1 MRKLLVFLKD
11 YKKET
16 ILGPLFKLLEASFEL
31 MVPLVIAAMINDGIK
46 TGNKEYIIKMSIILV
61 LLCLVGFISA
71 VTAQFFAAKAATG
84 FAKKVK
90 RALFDNIQKLSY
102 TDMDQIGTSAMITRM
117 TTDVNQVQQ
126 GVNMT
131 IRLLLRSPFVVLGA
145 MAMAFTIDSRLAL
158 IFLVTIVLL
167 SVVVALIMG
176 WSIPRYGKIQ
186 AGLDTV
192 LRLTRENHSGV
203 RVIRAF
209 GLEDREVKNF
219 NKQNNA
225 LMNLQKFVGSV
236 SALMNPL
243 TFGILNLAVA
253 FLIYKGAI
261 VVNSGDLSQG
271 DMVALYDYMS
281 QILVELI
288 KFANLILTITKAI
301 ASGNRVQE
309 LLELKSS
316 MEDGSSESFEKTTEH
331 VVFKNVSMRYTG
343 DSEDSL
349 ENVDLVVNRGEKIG
363 VIGGTGSGKSTFINL
378 IPRFYDAREGI
389 VLFDGKDVKQY
400 KLDALRDKIGI
411 VPQKAVLF
419 HGTIRD
425 NIKWGKKDATDEE
438 IYEALSIAQAKEI
451 VDGKEGGL
459 DFVVAQGG
467 KNFSGGQKQRLTI
480 ARALVRKP
488 EVLILDDS
496 ASALDYLTDKNLR
509 EAIANMPDPP
519 TTFIV
524 SQRTSAVSNCDK
536 IVVLDNGKVAG
547 IGRHEELLDNCD
559 LYREIYDSQFKKEG
573 AV

>member
-316 MEDGSSESFEKTTEH
+316 MEDGSTDSFEKTSEH
-331 VVFKNVSMRYTG
+331 VVFRNVSMRYAG

-378 IPRFYDAREGI
+378 IPRFYDAREGA
-389 VLFDGKDVKQY
+389 VLFDGKDVRQY

-496 ASALDYLTDKNLR
+496 ASALDYMTDKNLR

-547 IGRHEELLDNCD
+547 IGKHDELLNNCD

>member
-145 MAMAFTIDSRLAL
+145 MVMAFTIDTRLAL

-253 FLIYKGAI
+253 FLIFKGAI

-316 MEDGSSESFEKTTEH
+316 MEDGSSESFEKTSDH
-331 VVFKNVSMRYTG
+331 VVFKNVSMRYAG

-378 IPRFYDAREGI
+378 IPRFYDAREGV

-496 ASALDYLTDKNLR
+496 ASALDYMTDKNLR

-524 SQRTSAVSNCDK
+524 SQRTSAVSTCDK
-536 IVVLDNGKVAG
+536 IVVLDNGKVVG
-547 IGRHEELLDNCD
+547 IGKHDELLNSCD

>member
-145 MAMAFTIDSRLAL
+145 MVMAFTIDTRLAL

-331 VVFKNVSMRYTG
+331 VVFKNVSMRYAG

-378 IPRFYDAREGI
+378 IPRFYDTREGV
-389 VLFDGKDVKQY
+389 VLFDGKDVRQY
-400 KLDALRDKIGI
+400 KLDALREKIGI

-496 ASALDYLTDKNLR
+496 ASALDYMTDKNLR

-524 SQRTSAVSNCDK
+524 SQRTSAVSTCDK

-547 IGRHEELLDNCD
+547 IGKHDELLNSCD